1 MKFVIYNSEKN
12 EYFRAA
18 GTPGWTKSQDKA
30 SKYKSRETAEDEIR
44 NRKKFFELVTVE
56 LTVVEYHSQPAEIE
70 ENGQELFNQILSA
83 ATELGKCS
91 NNIAGIN
98 RYFNE
103 TLSEYDKM
111 QEDILHKIEFT
122 PQVGVTSLRLM
133 KQLREI
139 RIKRREIKDAIAL
152 LAVMSDTNI
161 IGKIQAYEYLLENRT
176 YKPRVL
182 KELFKEDNK

>member
-1 MKFVIYNSEKN
+1 MKFVIYNKEKD
-12 EYFRAA
+12 EYFRASV
-18 GTPGWTKSQDKA
+18 PGWTKKKA
-30 SKYKSRETAEDEIR
+30 EATKYKSRQTAEDELR
-44 NRKKFFELVTVE
+44 NRKQFFSIVTVE
-56 LTVVEYHSQPAEIE
+56 LTIVEYNTQAEIE
-70 ENGQELFNQILSA
+70 ENGEELFNQILSA

-122 PQVGVTSLRLM
+122 PQVGITSLRLM
-133 KQLREI
+133 KQLREV

-182 KELFKEDNK
+182 KELFEEDGK